1 VYSSKQAEFGERL
14 FIKQSREMFR
24 GHQTRPVYVHCTVSQ
39 KRDPDIIDCNF
50 GKD

>member
-1 VYSSKQAEFGERL
+1 MKTEGPGTAA
-14 FIKQSREMFR
+14 
-24 GHQTRPVYVHCTVSQ
+24 PVNCLVVNPAPSITTLCLK